1 MKLLNFKISYLY
13 LEEVTLI
20 TIKFFSTLKRYS
32 DNKDTI
38 ELDLGKV
45 KNIKDILD
53 LFSFIPGELGVILL
67 NSELASEDSI
77 IKDGDVIELFPIFGG
92 G

>member
-1 MKLLNFKISYLY
+1 M
-13 LEEVTLI
+13 
-20 TIKFFSTLKRYS
+20 
-32 DNKDTI
+32 
-38 ELDLGKV
+38 DLGKV